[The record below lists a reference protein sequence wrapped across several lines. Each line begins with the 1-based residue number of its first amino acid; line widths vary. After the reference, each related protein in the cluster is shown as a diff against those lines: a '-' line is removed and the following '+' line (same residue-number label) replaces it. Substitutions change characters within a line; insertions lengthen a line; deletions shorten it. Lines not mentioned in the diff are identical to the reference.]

1 MTRRNERAFEREAS
15 ANVIG
20 GDTTLLDE
28 PPVKH
33 TQHFMGRRDRK
44 TACGRTDLPRISIS
58 TTDHRASVDCGT
70 CLEILARRDA
80 RTTTKK
86 ALRKAGVTRED
97 GIDFDFEMGMSEPIR
112 GIR

>member
-15 ANVIG
+15 ENLIA

-44 TACGRTDLPRISIS
+44 TACGRTDLPRVSVS
-58 TTDHRASVDCGT
+58 TTDHRAAVDCAA
-70 CLEILARRDA
+70 CLEALARRR
-80 RTTTKK
+80 RTNG
-86 ALRKAGVTRED
+86 LEEEVLGVLGRTNQGGSR
-97 GIDFDFEMGMSEPIR
+97 
-112 GIR
+112 